1 MQQLGN
7 LSGPANRAVAGPYYG
22 IRRISRVHCL
32 LAVPNTNGCRE
43 CSASAITIS
52 NETKKEREEEDK
64 EAQMNNK
71 RIFMVERSVS
81 IQKGSLKCYFC

>member
-1 MQQLGN
+1 M
-7 LSGPANRAVAGPYYG
+7 GPQTGLAGSDYG

-52 NETKKEREEEDK
+52 NETKKEIKEEDK

-81 IQKGSLKCYFC
+81 IKKGSLKCYFC